1 MSATGQEGAG
11 GPAAHAA
18 DGPGGRFGR
27 RFAGKSVV
35 VTGAASGI
43 GRATAV
49 RLAAEGGRVACLDVS
64 EGALDE
70 VTSSIQAAG
79 GSALPFVC
87 DVSDV
92 QQARAAVAAAV
103 AEFGPTDVL
112 CNIAGIG
119 RYFNST
125 EMPPEDWQK
134 ILGVNLNGTWF
145 VAQAVLPH
153 MLDRGGVIVNTAST
167 SGLYPQP
174 WQAAY
179 CASKGGVVMLTKA
192 LALEYLDRKVRVNA
206 VAPGGVDTPIMK
218 DFAQMPE
225 GGDMQRIMR
234 YVTPM
239 GFCSPD
245 DMASLFAYVGSD
257 EAHYMTGS
265 VVLMDGGMTL

>member
-1 MSATGQEGAG
+1 MN
-11 GPAAHAA
+11 
-18 DGPGGRFGR
+18 

-49 RLAAEGGRVACLDVS
+49 RLASEGGRVACLDVS
-64 EGALDE
+64 DQALSE
-70 VTSSIQAAG
+70 VVAEITAAG
-79 GSALPFVC
+79 GTATALRC

-92 QQARAAVAAAV
+92 EQVRAAVSAAV
-103 AEFGPTDVL
+103 AELGPTDVL

-119 RYFNST
+119 RYYNST
-125 EMPPEDWQK
+125 EMEPEEWRR
-134 ILGVNLNGTWF
+134 IIEVNLTGTWF

-192 LALEYLDRKVRVNA
+192 LALEYLDRKLRVNA
-206 VAPGGVDTPIMK
+206 VAPGGVDTPIIQN
-218 DFAQMPE
+218 FAQMPP
-225 GGDMQRIMR
+225 GGDMNRIMR
-234 YVTPM
+234 YMSPM
-239 GFCSPD
+239 GFCRPED
-245 DMASLFAYVGSD
+245 LASLYAYVGSD

>member
-1 MSATGQEGAG
+1 MNRY
-11 GPAAHAA
+11 
-18 DGPGGRFGR
+18 D
-27 RFAGKSVV
+27 GKSVI

-43 GRATAV
+43 GRATAR

-64 EGALDE
+64 EAALSE
-70 VTSSIQAAG
+70 VVSEIVSEG
-79 GSALPFVC
+79 GTATALAC
-87 DVSDV
+87 EVSDV
-92 QQARAAVAAAV
+92 GQVRAAVESAV
-103 AEFGPTDVL
+103 SEFGPTDVL

-119 RYFNST
+119 RYYNST
-125 EMPPEDWQK
+125 EMEPEDWQR
-134 ILGVNLNGTWF
+134 IIAVNLTGTWF

-167 SGLYPQP
+167 SGMFPQP

-192 LALEYLDRKVRVNA
+192 LALEYIGRKVRVNA
-206 VAPGGVDTPIMK
+206 VAPGGVDTPIMQ
-218 DFAQMPE
+218 DFSQMPE
-225 GGDMQRIMR
+225 GADMKRIMR

-239 GFCSPD
+239 GFCRPE

>member
-1 MSATGQEGAG
+1 MSVVV
-11 GPAAHAA
+11 
-18 DGPGGRFGR
+18 D
-27 RFAGKSVV
+27 RFANKSVI

-43 GRATAV
+43 GRATAL
-49 RLAAEGGRVACLDVS
+49 RLGAEGGRVACLDVS
-64 EGALDE
+64 EDALSE
-70 VTSSIQAAG
+70 VVAAIRSAG
-79 GSALPFVC
+79 GTASAFLC
-87 DVSDV
+87 DVSSVDQV
-92 QQARAAVAAAV
+92 RSAVASAAE
-103 AEFGPTDVL
+103 EFGPTDVL

-119 RYFNST
+119 RYYNST

-134 ILGVNLNGTWF
+134 ILAVNLNGTFF

-167 SGLYPQP
+167 SGMFPQP

-218 DFAQMPE
+218 DFSQMPE
-225 GGDMQRIMR
+225 GGDMKRIMR

-239 GFCSPD
+239 GFCTPD

>member
-1 MSATGQEGAG
+1 MSLV
-11 GPAAHAA
+11 
-18 DGPGGRFGR
+18 PG
-27 RFAGKSVV
+27 RFAGKSVI

-49 RLAAEGGRVACLDVS
+49 RIGAEGGRVACLDLS
-64 EGALDE
+64 EEAVAAVAD
-70 VTSSIQAAG
+70 SIRSAG
-79 GSALPFVC
+79 GSAAALPC

-92 QQARAAVAAAV
+92 EQVRAAVSSAV

-119 RYFNST
+119 RYYNSVDMT
-125 EMPPEDWQK
+125 PEDWHR
-134 ILGVNLNGTWF
+134 IIAVNLTGTWF

-167 SGLYPQP
+167 SGLFPQP

-206 VAPGGVDTPIMK
+206 VAPGGVDTPIIQ

-225 GGDMQRIMR
+225 GGDMKRIMR
-234 YVTPM
+234 YMSPL
-239 GFCSPD
+239 GFCKPED
-245 DMASLFAYVGSD
+245 LASLFAYVGSD

>member
-1 MSATGQEGAG
+1 MS
-11 GPAAHAA
+11 PSW
-18 DGPGGRFGR
+18 D
-27 RFAGKSVV
+27 RFAGKSVI

-49 RLAAEGGRVACLDVS
+49 RLASEGGKVACLDVS
-64 EGALDE
+64 APALDE
-70 VTSSIQAAG
+70 VVAEITSAG
-79 GSALPFVC
+79 GTAQAVVC

-92 QQARAAVAAAV
+92 DQVRAAVGAAA
-103 AEFGPTDVL
+103 ESFGPPDVL

-125 EMPPEDWQK
+125 EMTPAEWQK
-134 ILGVNLNGTWF
+134 IIDINLTGTWY

-153 MLDRGGVIVNTAST
+153 MLDRGGVILNTAST
-167 SGLYPQP
+167 SGMFPQP

-192 LALEYLDRKVRVNA
+192 LALEYWDRKLRVNA
-206 VAPGGVDTPIMK
+206 IAPGGVETPIIK
-218 DFAQMPE
+218 DFSNLPE
-225 GGDMQRIMR
+225 GGDFKRIMR
-234 YVTPM
+234 YMSPL
-239 GFCSPD
+239 GFCKPED
-245 DMASLFAYVGSD
+245 LASLFAYVGSD